1 MVLFLEIQIFNSKK
15 YCMKSG
21 LIFRRFFYLLIIQ
34 GFTIFCL
41 SAQVLEPV
49 KWKFS
54 TKWVEENTYELIFT
68 ADIAKSWSVYSQFT
82 GDDGPVPTEI
92 TYEKTENAELK
103 GESIEEG
110 SRNEGYDKLFDTHV
124 IKFSSDQPYVIRQK
138 VKINAEKG
146 IIEGYLTF
154 MTCDDTKCL
163 PPTDVDFS
171 FTLKGNSQKESSAMK
186 VEKDPVTIT
195 EIASLS
201 EGTKN
206 QPGEITLNLSPTERT
221 NFSTPGKVLDPV
233 QWTYNYE
240 RNDDS
245 HAVIKFVAVMEKGWT
260 VYSQFTDDKGPVP
273 TELVIE
279 RLEDAELEGPSIENG
294 HKKAGLDPYFKV
306 QVIKFLHHEPYTLQ
320 QNIKI
325 TGPNPRVSGYV
336 TYMTCND
343 ETCLP
348 PTDIEF
354 DLLLNEDSPFQN
366 DALLLYAGKIENT
379 AEGKTIDQT
388 IPTIL
393 DSYKD
398 PISDCEESSNENSG
412 FLWIF
417 IFGFAGGLLALLTPC
432 VFPMIPITVS
442 YFTKDTKRNGWTNG
456 FIYGVSII
464 VIYVA
469 LGLLI
474 TILLGPEALNRLS
487 TNWIA
492 NTFFFLIFIAFAF
505 SFFGYYEITLP
516 SSWTTKSD
524 SMADKGGLIGIFFM
538 AFTLA
543 LVSFSCTG
551 PIIGTAIV
559 QAASKGEYIGP
570 FIVMFGFSLALALP
584 FGLFA
589 AFPAWLNSLPRSGSW
604 MNSVKVTL
612 GFLELALALKFLSV
626 ADMTNHWGFLRYEL
640 FMGLWILIFLGLTLY
655 LFGWIRFPHDSPTQK
670 LSLTRGAFAT
680 LFLVFTLYLG
690 KGFFINQNT
699 GTYNT
704 LTLMSGLAPPGH
716 YNFFLPPQ
724 DLDPAIKEKYPS
736 FSKCANNI
744 DCFKDYYEGLA
755 YAKEVSKPV
764 LLDFTGY
771 GCVNCRKTEEH
782 IWVEDKI
789 RSALNKDV
797 VLVSLYVDDDE
808 KLDEILI
815 SKSRGKKIR
824 NIGNKWADFQ
834 IVNFEQNS
842 QPLYVLMTPDEKV
855 ISAPRPFKEG
865 IESYFKFLECGL
877 TSYKS
882 ISSAN

>member
-1 MVLFLEIQIFNSKK
+1 
-15 YCMKSG
+15 MKSG
-21 LIFRRFFYLLIIQ
+21 LIFNRFLYLTIIQ
-34 GFTIFCL
+34 GFTVFCL

-54 TKWVEENTYELIFT
+54 SKWVEGNTYELIFT

-92 TYEKTENAELK
+92 TYEKTENVELK
-103 GESIEEG
+103 GESIEDG

-124 IKFSSDQPYVIRQK
+124 IKFSSDQPYIIRQK

-171 FTLKGNSQKESSAMK
+171 FTLKGNSQNESSASM

-201 EGTKN
+201 EGAENKT
-206 QPGEITLNLSPTERT
+206 PEITLNLSLTEQT
-221 NFSTPGKVLDPV
+221 NFPAPGKMLDPV
-233 QWTYNYE
+233 QWTYKFEKN
-240 RNDDS
+240 NDTN
-245 HAVIKFVAVMEKGWT
+245 AVIKFIAVMEKGWT

-279 RLEDAELEGPSIENG
+279 KLEDAELEGPSIENG
-294 HKKAGLDPYFKV
+294 RKKAGLDPYFKV

-354 DLLLNEDSPFQN
+354 DLLLNEDSPSQN
-366 DALLLYAGKIENT
+366 VATLLYAGKIENS

-393 DSYKD
+393 DSYKE
-398 PISDCEESSNENSG
+398 PISDCEESSKENSG

-417 IFGFAGGLLALLTPC
+417 IFGFAGGLLALMTPC

-456 FIYGVSII
+456 VIYGASII

-492 NTFFFLIFIAFAF
+492 NTFFFFIFIAFAF

-516 SSWTTKSD
+516 STWTTKSD

-655 LFGWIRFPHDSPTQK
+655 LFGWIRFPHDSPTKK

-680 LFLVFTLYLG
+680 FFLVFTLYLS

-699 GTYNT
+699 GSYNT

-736 FSKCANNI
+736 YSKCANNI

-755 YAKEVSKPV
+755 YAKEVRKPV

-782 IWVEDKI
+782 IWVEEKI

-808 KLDEILI
+808 KLEEILI

-865 IESYFKFLECGL
+865 IESYYKFLECGL
-877 TSYKS
+877 TSFKS
-882 ISSAN
+882 NSTTN